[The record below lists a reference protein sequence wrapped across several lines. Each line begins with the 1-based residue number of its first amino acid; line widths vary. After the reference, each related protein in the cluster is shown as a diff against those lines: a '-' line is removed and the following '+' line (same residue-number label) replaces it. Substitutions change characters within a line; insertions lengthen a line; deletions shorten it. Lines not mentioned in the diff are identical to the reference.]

1 MIEVKIETDE
11 DVMLYNFP
19 ENWDEVTV
27 EKFCN
32 VYKNNY
38 ETYTEFES
46 SIILLSSLSG
56 IERDVIEMMDVND
69 FKNLLDKL
77 KFIKE
82 EVVKTEVES
91 IKIDGDEYYLHSDF
105 NKFTTGEII
114 TIEMILKSADN
125 NLFSVMSE
133 LLCVFLRK
141 KNDNGKLEK
150 FKTSMLERKKM
161 FNQVSVSQ
169 VYHIFNFFL
178 AGSDLFN
185 NNTKDYT
192 ESNYQ

>member
-11 DVMLYNFP
+11 DVMVYQFP

-32 VYKNNY
+32 VYRTNY
-38 ETYTEFES
+38 ENYTEFES
-46 SIILLSSLSG
+46 SIILLSALSG
-56 IERDVIEMMDVND
+56 IEREVIEMMDVDD
-69 FKNLLDKL
+69 FKMLLDKL

-82 EVVKTEVES
+82 EVVKTDVES
-91 IKIDGDEYYLHSDF
+91 IKIGEDEYYLHSDF

-114 TIEMILKSADN
+114 TIEMILKSVDN
-125 NLFSVMSE
+125 NLFGVMSE

-141 KNDNGKLEK
+141 KNSSGKMEK
-150 FKTSMLERKKM
+150 FKTSMLERKQM

-192 ESNYQ
+192 ESSYQ